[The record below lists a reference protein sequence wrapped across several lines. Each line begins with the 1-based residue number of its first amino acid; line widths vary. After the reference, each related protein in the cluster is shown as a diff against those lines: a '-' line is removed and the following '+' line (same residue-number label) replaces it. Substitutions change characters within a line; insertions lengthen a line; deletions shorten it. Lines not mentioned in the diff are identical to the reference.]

1 MTASGPQIGAVVGV
15 IAGGGVLPF
24 AVADAVQAR
33 QMTPLL
39 IGLRGFCD
47 PTAIERFRHHW
58 ISIGQYGRLKR
69 LLRAADCHDVMFIGS
84 VVRPSLTSV
93 RLDWGAFRVLPSVM
107 AAYRGGDDHLLT
119 SIGRIFEGEGFR
131 LCGVKDVAPEL
142 LMPPGELTRAAPDAG
157 HRTDIARGRAVL
169 AALSPFDIGQAAI
182 VIDGHV
188 VAVEDIGGTDAL
200 LANLARL
207 RTQGKI
213 AARAGRG
220 VLVKAPKRGQDLR
233 FDLPTL
239 GPRTI
244 EGVAAAGLG
253 GIAVAAGNT
262 LVAEP
267 QAMIA
272 AADKA
277 GLFVTGVLE

>member
-1 MTASGPQIGAVVGV
+1 MTAPGLQIGSPVGV

-24 AVADAVQAR
+24 AIADSMQAR
-33 QMTPLL
+33 QITPLL

-47 PTAIERFRHHW
+47 PTGIARFRHHW

-69 LLRAADCHDVMFIGS
+69 LLRAEHCRDVMFIGS
-84 VVRPSLTSV
+84 VVRPSLASV
-93 RLDWGAFRVLPSVM
+93 RLDWGAVRVLPSVM
-107 AAYRGGDDHLLT
+107 GAYRGGDDHLLT

-131 LCGVKDVAPEL
+131 LYGVKDVAPEL
-142 LMPPGELTRAAPDAG
+142 LMPRGELTQATPDEG
-157 HRTDIARGRAVL
+157 HLADIAKGIAVL
-169 AALSPFDIGQAAI
+169 AALSPFDIGQGVI

-207 RTQGKI
+207 RAQGAIHAKP
-213 AARAGRG
+213 GRG
-220 VLVKAPKRGQDLR
+220 VLVKSPKSGQDLR

-239 GPRTI
+239 GPRTV
-244 EGVAAAGLG
+244 EGVAAAGLA

-267 QAMIA
+267 QETIK
-272 AADKA
+272 AADAA
-277 GLFVTGVLE
+277 GLFVTGVPA

>member
-1 MTASGPQIGAVVGV
+1 MTAPGLQIGSPVGV

-24 AVADAVQAR
+24 AIADSMQAR
-33 QMTPLL
+33 QITPLL

-47 PTAIERFRHHW
+47 PSGIARFRHHW

-69 LLRAADCHDVMFIGS
+69 LLRAEHCRDVMFIGS
-84 VVRPSLTSV
+84 VVRPSLASV
-93 RLDWGAFRVLPSVM
+93 RLDWGAVRVLPSVM

-131 LCGVKDVAPEL
+131 LHGVKDVAPEL
-142 LMPPGELTRAAPDAG
+142 LMPRGELTRAAPDEG
-157 HRTDIARGRAVL
+157 HLADIAKGIAVL
-169 AALSPFDIGQAAI
+169 AALSPFDIGQGVI

-207 RTQGKI
+207 RAQGAIHAKP
-213 AARAGRG
+213 GRG
-220 VLVKAPKRGQDLR
+220 VLVKSPKSGQDLR

-239 GPRTI
+239 GPRTV
-244 EGVAAAGLG
+244 EGVAAAGLA

-267 QAMIA
+267 QETIK
-272 AADKA
+272 AADAA
-277 GLFVTGVLE
+277 GLFVTGVPA

>member
-1 MTASGPQIGAVVGV
+1 MTAPGPQIGSPIGV
-15 IAGGGVLPF
+15 IAGGGALPF

-47 PTAIERFRHHW
+47 PNEIARYRHHW
-58 ISIGQYGRLKR
+58 ISIGQFGRLKR
-69 LLRAADCHDVMFIGS
+69 LLRAEHCRDVVFIGS
-84 VVRPSLTSV
+84 LIRPALTSV
-93 RLDWGAFRVLPSVM
+93 RLDWGALRVLPSVM

-119 SIGRIFEGEGFR
+119 SIGRIFEREGFR
-131 LCGVKDVAPEL
+131 LHGVKDVAPEL
-142 LMPPGELTRAAPDAG
+142 LMPPGELTRIAPDAG

-169 AALSPFDIGQAAI
+169 AALSPFDIGQAVI
-182 VIDGHV
+182 VIEGHV

-207 RTQGKI
+207 RAQGRI
-213 AARAGRG
+213 AGKPGRG
-220 VLVKAPKRGQDLR
+220 VLVKAPKSGQDLR

-244 EGVAAAGLG
+244 EGVAAAGLA

-272 AADKA
+272 AADRA
-277 GLFVTGVLE
+277 GLFVTGVAE

>member
-1 MTASGPQIGAVVGV
+1 MTASGPQIGSLVGI

-24 AVADAVQAR
+24 AVADAMQAR
-33 QMTPLL
+33 QITPLL

-47 PTAIERFRHHW
+47 PDGISRYRHHW
-58 ISIGQYGRLKR
+58 ISLGQFGRLKR
-69 LLRAADCHDVMFIGS
+69 LLHAEHCRDVVFIGS
-84 VVRPSLTSV
+84 LVRPALTSV
-93 RLDWGAFRVLPSVM
+93 RLDWGAVRVLSSVM

-119 SIGRIFEGEGFR
+119 SIGRIFEAEGFR
-131 LCGVKDVAPEL
+131 LYGVKDVAPEL
-142 LMPPGELTRAAPDAG
+142 LMPMGELTRAAPDDRDRA
-157 HRTDIARGRAVL
+157 DIAKGQAVL
-169 AALSPFDIGQAAI
+169 AALSPFDIGQAVV
-182 VIDGHV
+182 VIEGHV

-207 RTQGKI
+207 RAQGKI
-213 AARAGRG
+213 AAKPGRG
-220 VLVKAPKRGQDLR
+220 VLVKAPKSGQDLR

-244 EGVAAAGLG
+244 EGVAAAGLA
-253 GIAVAAGNT
+253 GIAVLAGNT

-267 QAMIA
+267 QVMIA

-277 GLFVTGVLE
+277 DLFVSGVSA

>member
-1 MTASGPQIGAVVGV
+1 MTAPGPQIGSPVGV

-24 AVADAVQAR
+24 AVADSMQAR
-33 QMTPLL
+33 QIEPLL

-47 PTAIERFRHHW
+47 PNEIARFQHHW

-69 LLRAADCHDVMFIGS
+69 LLRAAHCRDVMFIGS

-93 RLDWGAFRVLPSVM
+93 RLDWGAVRVLPSVM

-131 LCGVKDVAPEL
+131 LYGVKDVAPEL
-142 LMPPGELTRAAPDAG
+142 LMPAGELTTAAPDPG
-157 HRTDIARGRAVL
+157 HRADVAKGQAVL
-169 AALSPFDIGQAAI
+169 AALSPFDIGQAVV

-207 RTQGKI
+207 RAQGKI
-213 AARAGRG
+213 AAKPGRG

-244 EGVAAAGLG
+244 DGVAAAGLAG
-253 GIAVAAGNT
+253 VAVAAGNT

-272 AADKA
+272 AADRA
-277 GLFVTGVLE
+277 GLFVTGVEA